1 MKSIYNIEAQIEAK
15 EKLLKE
21 NYKKI
26 QEKSKQNE
34 LLIDVLEDYH
44 TYMEKH
50 IEKDKLHQAKFQILN
65 TYISSLLENKSLSKN
80 DIQNLKREKK
90 EIKKI
95 LDKNK

>member
-1 MKSIYNIEAQIEAK
+1 MKSNNNIYNIEAQIEAK
-15 EKLLKE
+15 DKLLKE

-34 LLIDVLEDYH
+34 LLIDVLEDYR
-44 TYMEKH
+44 TYMEKNQ
-50 IEKDKLHQAKFQILN
+50 LHQEKFQILN
-65 TYISSLLENKSLSKN
+65 KYISSLLENKSLSKN

-90 EIKKI
+90 EIEKI